1 MIDNC
6 GRNQMNGWIASQ
18 QNSMITISR
27 LKRSG
32 IYDQKNNSNQI
43 RGFTN
48 WSIYGDSVATP
59 PKMFLSPVKSALEY
73 KDFMGIENPVIEK
86 DLSDL
91 NPALRKRN
99 RSFVLEEKLYFA
111 CNQNVLRMGKKKLT
125 TVIEGTEGSIEF
137 IDTNG
142 GFILVGW
149 SYEDTPGC
157 YICAFDKELQRVG
170 GLKTEPDLVSFVAL
184 EERALFLNSEG
195 EVRCW
200 NYDDTQSKRLVSAAC
215 LLKTGSEKGF
225 FSSKSGQVTGQ
236 AFLRNKF

>member
-1 MIDNC
+1 
-6 GRNQMNGWIASQ
+6 
-18 QNSMITISR
+18 
-27 LKRSG
+27 
-32 IYDQKNNSNQI
+32 
-43 RGFTN
+43 
-48 WSIYGDSVATP
+48 
-59 PKMFLSPVKSALEY
+59 MFLSPVKSALEY

-200 NYDDTQSKRLVSAAC
+200 NYDDTQSKRLVSATC
-215 LLKTGSEKGF
+215 LLKTGSETGF
-225 FSSKSGQVTGQ
+225 V
-236 AFLRNKF
+236 ARNQDRLLDRLSCETNFRQESRTVF